1 MHLSKRRIGL
11 GLMTTTL
18 LATSPVLAETIP
30 SDLSSV
36 DPQATSVSDVV
47 VTASGSAVDIRNAPA
62 SVSVITREDIER
74 QPVQN
79 LGELLGRLPGVN
91 GGIGSEGEMSKITIR
106 GLPDNYTLVLV
117 DGRRVGNSRD
127 ISYRPDLGRQDLNWI
142 SPDMIERIEVVR
154 GPMSSLYGSDAMGGV
169 INIITRKI
177 APTWRG
183 SANTSYTW
191 SEDSERG
198 DAYQLGVNVAGPL
211 TENLGLR
218 LGATYA
224 RTNPDE
230 VNISGANGTGG
241 VVNKSLNGV
250 LNWAPVENHN
260 FSFEANYGVEE
271 PLAPKLLVPNRN
283 GVLTPQGAFGSET
296 ERTNFRASHGGE
308 WSFGKTRLDVYRNAF
323 ENKAMGEEG
332 GNGEFSEWIV
342 DGLWNFE
349 KNFIWQHKFAIGAQ
363 YRQEEL
369 TNTDTIGNIPIDF
382 DGTVITGATLKGD
395 TAAIF
400 AEDQITL
407 RENLLLTL
415 GGVTGFAGMR
425 INNNPDIDFPLV
437 AVTAARP
444 GAAPTE
450 MEVQVTRVIEDSIA
464 GLSGVRHIYSNVSDG
479 VSSTTIEFELGTDT
493 ERATNDVRNAMS
505 GVRASLPQDM
515 QEPTVQRIDI
525 TGDALITYVV
535 RSETMTPEQISWFI
549 DNEMSRALL
558 ALGGVGEVNRS
569 GGVDREIRVE
579 LDPEIFF
586 LLFVPPLLFLDGW
599 RIPKDELFRDA
610 SAVLG
615 LALGLVFLTVL
626 GMGLFIHWMIPA
638 VPYAVAFALAAVV
651 SPTDPIAVSA
661 IAQKAPIPKRMM
673 HILEGESLLNDAS
686 GLVCLRFAVAAALT
700 GAFSLTSATLTFLW
714 MAVSGV

>member
-47 VTASGSAVDIRNAPA
+47 VTASGSAVDVRDAPA
-62 SVSVITREDIER
+62 SISVITRDEIER
-74 QPVQN
+74 QPVQS
-79 LGELLGRLPGVN
+79 LGELLGRLPGVT
-91 GGIGSEGEMSKITIR
+91 GGVSPTGAMSKITIR

-296 ERTNFRASHGGE
+296 ERTNFRASHEGE

-323 ENKAMGEEG
+323 ENKAMGEYG
-332 GNGEFSEWIV
+332 GSAEFEELIV

-349 KNFIWQHKFAIGAQ
+349 KTFVWQHKFALGAQ

-369 TNTDTIGNIPIDF
+369 TNTDTIGTVPIDY
-382 DGTVITGATLKGD
+382 DGNIITGATLKGD

-415 GGVTGFAGMR
+415 GGRLDSHDKYGEHFSPRAYLVWHPAEAWTLRGGVSKGFRAPSLKENSAGAATQSGGNGCRGLIGMAAKDKNGNPILDGNGNPLVYTSGGCWMAGNPNLKPEESTSYEFGFAY
-425 INNNPDIDFPLV
+425 D
-437 AVTAARP
+437 
-444 GAAPTE
+444 GAAYSFAATYFHTDFENKIQYAPLGYFEGRWWTKNE
-450 MEVQVTRVIEDSIA
+450 NVQRARTK
-464 GLSGVRHIYSNVSDG
+464 GL
-479 VSSTTIEFELGTDT
+479 ELTGQ
-493 ERATNDVRNAMS
+493 
-505 GVRASLPQDM
+505 ASLPYDLTLRGNATWM
-515 QEPTVQRIDI
+515 IEAKNLD
-525 TGDALITYVV
+525 TGASLIT
-535 RSETMTPEQISWFI
+535 TPEWSGYASLDW
-549 DNEMSRALL
+549 RATDR
-558 ALGGVGEVNRS
+558 LGVMLSAQYTGEQLS
-569 GGVDREIRVE
+569 GG
-579 LDPEIFF
+579 
-586 LLFVPPLLFLDGW
+586 
-599 RIPKDELFRDA
+599 
-610 SAVLG
+610 S
-615 LALGLVFLTVL
+615 
-626 GMGLFIHWMIPA
+626 
-638 VPYAVAFALAAVV
+638 
-651 SPTDPIAVSA
+651 
-661 IAQKAPIPKRMM
+661 
-673 HILEGESLLNDAS
+673 
-686 GLVCLRFAVAAALT
+686 
-700 GAFSLTSATLTFLW
+700 TLTNARTEFDLTT
-714 MAVSGV
+714 AYEASDTVTLRAGVSNLFNEKVSGTAGDGYYSPGRRFFVGLTTRF